1 MRLVGCVVLS
11 LVVAGSAL
19 AADTPVLPITS
30 LCASHAPGAPRCNV
44 PKEDL
49 KQAKAAFSRAL
60 KLQRAG
66 RLDEA
71 LDEFEAA
78 SQLVPQ
84 DVEMA
89 TARELVRQQ
98 LVYNHLER
106 GNAALLDGR
115 QIQALGEFRT
125 ALHLDPQNKFAQ
137 QRLTDALGESTPQV
151 PGYLSVLE
159 GTGEI
164 LLQPEANRS
173 DFHFRGNSRELLTQ
187 VAKAYGITAMFDD
200 SVLSRRVRFEITDVD
215 FYTAM
220 QAACDVT
227 KTFWTPLAARQLML
241 AADTPGNHREFD
253 RMAARTFL
261 ISGAT
266 TPQELNEVV
275 NVLRN
280 IFEIRFITQRP
291 SAGLI
296 AVRAPQRMLDAA
308 TEFLEDLDS
317 SRPEVVLELRLYQ
330 VSHTLTRN
338 MGLQIPNQFTLFNI
352 PASALA
358 ALGGQNIQDL
368 INQLIASGGINQA
381 NTTAISA
388 LLAQLQGQQN
398 SIFSQP
404 LATFGNGLTLFG
416 LSLGTAG
423 ATLSMNES
431 SVQTLEHAI
440 LRASDGQDAT
450 FRVGSRFP
458 ILNASF
464 APIFNSAAIAQVIG
478 NNTFT
483 AAFPSFNYED
493 LGLTFKAK
501 PQIHSDS
508 AVSLNLELQL
518 RSLGTTSLN
527 GVPVISNR
535 EYKGTINLR
544 DGEPAVVAGAVSRTE
559 QRSLS
564 GIPGLGNVPL
574 LNKVTANNTKE
585 NDEDELLI
593 VIVPHIVGEAASGS
607 SEVWMS
613 NAR

>member
-1 MRLVGCVVLS
+1 MRLVGWALLSFVL
-11 LVVAGSAL
+11 ACPAF
-19 AADTPVLPITS
+19 AADVPSLPVG
-30 LCASHAPGAPRCNV
+30 LCASNAPRAPRCNV

-49 KQAKAAFSRAL
+49 KEAKAAFSRAL

-66 RLDEA
+66 HLDEA
-71 LDEFEAA
+71 LEEFETA
-78 SQLVPQ
+78 SKLVPQ

-89 TARELVRQQ
+89 TAREMVRQQ
-98 LVYNHLER
+98 LVYGHLER
-106 GNAALLDGR
+106 GNAALLNGR
-115 QIQALGEFRT
+115 QVQALGEFRI
-125 ALHLDPQNKFAQ
+125 ALHLDPDNQFAR
-137 QRLTDALGESTPQV
+137 QRLTEALGESAPHV
-151 PGYLSVLE
+151 VGRLNVASD
-159 GTGEI
+159 TGEI
-164 LLQPEANRS
+164 RLQPDPTRA
-173 DFHFRGNSRELLTQ
+173 DFHFRGDARELLTQ
-187 VAKAYGITAMFDD
+187 VAKAYGVTAIFDD
-200 SVLSRRVRFEITDVD
+200 SVISRRVRFDITDVD

-227 KTFWTPLAARQLML
+227 RAFWTPLAAKQLLL
-241 AADTPGNHREFD
+241 ALDTPANHRDFD
-253 RMAARTFL
+253 RMAARSFV

-266 TPQELNEVV
+266 TPQELNEVA

-308 TEFLEDLDS
+308 TEFLQDLDS
-317 SRPEVVLELRLYQ
+317 PKPQVVLELKLYQ

-338 MGLQIPNQFTLFNI
+338 MGLQIPNQFTLFHI
-352 PASALA
+352 PTSALA

-368 INQLIASGGINQA
+368 INQLIANGGINQA

-404 LATFGNGLTLFG
+404 LATFGNGTTLFG
-416 LSLGTAG
+416 VSLGTAV

-440 LRASDGQDAT
+440 LRAADGKDAS

-464 APIFNSAAIAQVIG
+464 APIFNSAAISQVIA

-501 PQIHSDS
+501 PEIHADSD
-508 AVSLNLELQL
+508 VSLNLELQL
-518 RSLGTTSLN
+518 RALGATSLN

-535 EYKGTINLR
+535 EYKGTINLM

-564 GIPGLGNVPL
+564 GLPGLGNIPL
-574 LNKVTANNTKE
+574 LNKATANNTKE
-585 NDEDELLI
+585 DDEDELLI
-593 VIVPHIVGEAASGS
+593 VIVPHIVSGGQSGS
-607 SEVWMS
+607 SEVWLS
-613 NAR
+613 AR

>member
-11 LVVAGSAL
+11 LLAAASVF
-19 AADTPVLPITS
+19 AADTPNLPITG
-30 LCASHAPGAPRCNV
+30 LCASHAPGAPPCNV
-44 PKEDL
+44 PKQDL
-49 KQAKAAFSRAL
+49 KQAKAAFSRGL

-78 SQLVPQ
+78 SKLVPQ
-84 DVEMA
+84 DVELA
-89 TARELVRQQ
+89 TAREMVRQQ
-98 LVYNHLER
+98 LVYNYIER
-106 GNAALLDGR
+106 GNAALLKGS
-115 QIQALGEFRT
+115 QIQALGEFRA
-125 ALHLDPQNKFAQ
+125 ALHLDPENHFAR
-137 QRLTDALGESTPQV
+137 QRMTEALGESAPHV
-151 PGYLSVLE
+151 AGRLNVLADS
-159 GTGEI
+159 GEI
-164 LLQPEANRS
+164 RLQPQANRA
-173 DFHFRGNSRELLTQ
+173 DFHFRGDVRELLTL
-187 VAKAYGITAMFDD
+187 VAKAYGVTAIFDD
-200 SVLSRRVRFEITDVD
+200 SVISRRVRFDITDVD

-220 QAACDVT
+220 QAACDVS
-227 KTFWTPLAARQLML
+227 KTFWTPLDARQLLL
-241 AADTPGNHREFD
+241 ALETPANHRQFD
-253 RMAARTFL
+253 RMAARSFV
-261 ISGAT
+261 ISGAS

-291 SAGLI
+291 AAGLI

-317 SRPEVVLELRLYQ
+317 PQPQVVLELRLYQ

-338 MGLQIPNQFTLFNI
+338 MGLQIPNQFTLFHI
-352 PASALA
+352 PTSALA

-388 LLAQLQGQQN
+388 LLAQLQSQQN

-416 LSLGTAG
+416 VSLGTAA

-431 SVQTLEHAI
+431 SVQTLEHAV
-440 LRASDGQDAT
+440 LRAGDGKNAS

-464 APIFNSAAIAQVIG
+464 APIFNSAAISQVIG

-501 PQIHSDS
+501 PQIHSS
-508 AVSLNLELQL
+508 SEVSLDLELQL
-518 RSLGTTSLN
+518 RALGTTSLN

-535 EYKGTINLR
+535 EYKGTINLK

-559 QRSLS
+559 QLSLS

-574 LNKVTANNTKE
+574 LNKAMANNSRQ
-585 NDEDELLI
+585 NNEDELLI
-593 VIVPHIVGEAASGS
+593 VIVPHIVNEAQSGS

-613 NAR
+613 TAR